1 MPTYDFSRLSS
12 FDFEELVADLL
23 RADWNVDLEVF
34 TPGRDT
40 GIDLRA
46 FADSQKE
53 TIVQCKHMPNTS
65 FSKLLS
71 HLRKEEL
78 PKVRALAPKRYV
90 FVTSFGLT
98 PENTKA
104 LVQLFKPFLKRQS
117 DVYGRGRIN
126 SLLRRHKD
134 VETNNFK
141 LWLTSTAVL
150 QRVLHNAEHTQTQ
163 FEINRVT
170 RKVPLFVQNE
180 AFPRAQKILENSR
193 VVVISGEPG
202 IGKTTLAEML
212 LFAHLEQGFAPVVVE
227 GGIEE
232 AKRLFDRS
240 RKQLFYFD
248 DFLGETFLQER
259 PELLAKN
266 QDAALIHFIDAIRSS
281 HASRFILTTREHI
294 LRKAMS
300 ASEKLRRGSLLDHRC
315 ILELQ
320 DYSFGQ
326 KARILYNHLYFSDL
340 STEYK
345 TAIIADEFYFRIIRH
360 RNFNP
365 RLIEWLSGYA
375 RVKAVPASGYQ
386 DHIAKLLDSPEEI
399 WSHAFEHQIS
409 EAARNILFTLA
420 VVPLTP
426 ELELVEPAWRALHEL
441 KSRKYNFSMTALD
454 FRRALNDL
462 EGSFV
467 KIADQRATFLNP
479 SIRDFIELL
488 YRRNREY
495 ALDTIE
501 AAVHFKQI
509 RRLRDLNDAK
519 PSDALSSIVTPIP
532 QVIDGLKRTLSQ
544 PHIRWRREPDGRYL
558 GTHIDDT
565 PDSRLDTI
573 IEWAEERK
581 SNDLLEVMAVAYEYV
596 QKYWTELMVFIPG
609 LLSVV
614 KTLEDSP
621 WVRAH
626 GGEQLR
632 RKMLDKMFEHLPR
645 ARASDW
651 RTILNYRAES
661 KHWSGDDEAQFML
674 DFQEYR
680 RRGVYDEVEECE
692 ELSDLEGMRDGLQD
706 IQKSHRHV
714 FKRVIKKIRIAIEER
729 RKDLSDDSDDDDD
742 YQPISKGTTIEPE
755 NEDDVRRLFGSLV

>member
-23 RADWNVDLEVF
+23 RAEWNVDLEVF
-34 TPGRDT
+34 TPGRDS

-46 FADSQKE
+46 FADTQKE

-71 HLRKEEL
+71 HLRKVEH

-90 FVTSFGLT
+90 FVTSLGLT

-104 LVQLFKPFLKRQS
+104 LVQLFKPFLRRQS
-117 DVYGRGRIN
+117 DVYGRSRIN
-126 SLLRRHKD
+126 GLLRRHKD

-150 QRVLHNAEHTQTQ
+150 QRVLHNAEHSRTQ
-163 FEINRVT
+163 FEIDRVT
-170 RKVPLFVQNE
+170 RKVPLFVQND
-180 AFPRAQKILENSR
+180 AFPRAQKILEDSR

-232 AKRLFDRS
+232 AKRLFDRNQ
-240 RKQLFYFD
+240 KQLFYFD

-294 LRKAMS
+294 LRKALS
-300 ASEKLRRGSLLDHRC
+300 TSEKLRGGSLLDHRC
-315 ILELQ
+315 ILELH

-340 STEYK
+340 PTEYK
-345 TAIIADEFYFRIIRH
+345 AAIIAHEFYFRIIRH

-365 RLIEWLSGYA
+365 RLIEWLSGFN
-375 RVKAVPASGYQ
+375 RVKTVPASEYQ
-386 DHIAKLLDSPEEI
+386 DHVTKLLDSPEEI
-399 WSHAFEHQIS
+399 WSHAFEQQIS

-420 VVPLTP
+420 VVLWNP
-426 ELELVEPAWRALHEL
+426 EVELLESAWRALHQL
-441 KSRKYNFSMTALD
+441 KSRKYNFSTTALD

-467 KIADQRATFLNP
+467 KIAEQRVAFLNP
-479 SIRDFIELL
+479 SIRDFMEGL
-488 YRRNREY
+488 YRSNGEF

-501 AAVHFKQI
+501 AAVHFGQI
-509 RRLRDLNDAK
+509 RRLHDFNDAE
-519 PSDALSSIVTPIP
+519 PSDALSAILALTP

-544 PHIRWRREPDGRYL
+544 THVRWRIEPDGRYL
-558 GTHIDDT
+558 GTHIDDA
-565 PDSRLDTI
+565 PDSRLRTI
-573 IEWAEERK
+573 IEWAEEQK
-581 SNDLLEVMAVAYEYV
+581 SNDLLEVVALAYEYAE
-596 QKYWTELMVFIPG
+596 KYWQQLLVFIPG
-609 LLSVV
+609 LLNAV

-626 GGEQLR
+626 GGETLR
-632 RKMLDKMFEHLPR
+632 RKMLDKMFENLPR
-645 ARASDW
+645 ARAYDW
-651 RTILNYRAES
+651 RTVLNYRADS
-661 KHWSGDDEAQFML
+661 KQWSSDDETQFTL

-680 RRGVYDEVEECE
+680 RRGVYAEVEECE
-692 ELSDLEGMRDGLQD
+692 ELSDLESMRDGLQD
-706 IQKSHRHV
+706 IQKSHRQV
-714 FKRVIKKIRIAIEER
+714 FKRVIKKIRVAIEELK
-729 RKDLSDDSDDDDD
+729 KDLSDDSDEDDD
-742 YQPISKGTTIEPE
+742 YQPVSKGKTIEPE